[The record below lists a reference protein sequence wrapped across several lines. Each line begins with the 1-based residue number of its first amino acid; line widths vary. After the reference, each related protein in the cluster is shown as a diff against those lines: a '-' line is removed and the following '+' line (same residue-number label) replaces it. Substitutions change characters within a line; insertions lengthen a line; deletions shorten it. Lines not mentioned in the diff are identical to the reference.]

1 MMKLKLAFLIGACLI
16 LVTGFCGYDTSS
28 RTSVK
33 KSFATVLLQADA
45 IAAEKPVAP
54 EKNPP
59 GDIPDS
65 QVFVKYAS
73 SQGGYEIE
81 VPEGWAR
88 TTTGS
93 NVIFTDKFDG
103 LSVTVTN
110 AAGPPNVESLRK
122 NQARLLKKTGR
133 AVRIKGIKDIRLSN
147 GPALH
152 MVYRSNSEPDPVV
165 NKQVCLENSSYF
177 YYKNGKLAEL
187 RLWAPLGADN
197 VDQWNRIS
205 NSFRWR

>member
-1 MMKLKLAFLIGACLI
+1 MKLKWALTIGVCLV
-16 LVTGFCGYDTSS
+16 LVTVFCGHNTSRGS
-28 RTSVK
+28 TVK
-33 KSFATVLLQADA
+33 ESFTTVQLQTGGTAS
-45 IAAEKPVAP
+45 ENPVAP

-65 QVFVKYAS
+65 QVFVNYAS
-73 SQGGYEIE
+73 PQGGYEVE

-88 TTTGS
+88 TTRGMDVT
-93 NVIFTDKFDG
+93 FQEKLDG
-103 LSVTVTN
+103 LSVTVRN
-110 AAGPPNVESLRK
+110 AAGQPDVESIRK
-122 NQARLLKKTGR
+122 NQAESIKKTGR
-133 AVRIKGIKDIRLSN
+133 AVRIQRIKNIRLSN
-147 GPALH
+147 GPALL
-152 MVYRSNSEPDPVV
+152 MVYQSNSEPDPVV
-165 NKQVCLENSSYF
+165 NKQVRLENSSYF

>member
-1 MMKLKLAFLIGACLI
+1 MKKTKLTFLVGAWLLPVMI
-16 LVTGFCGYDTSS
+16 FCAYDTSS
-28 RTSVK
+28 GSSARE
-33 KSFATVLLQADA
+33 SFATVLLQTDA

-59 GDIPDS
+59 GDIPDT

-81 VPEGWAR
+81 FPEGWAR
-88 TTTGS
+88 TTRGS
-93 NVIFTDKFDG
+93 NVIFIDKFDG

-110 AAGPPNVESLRK
+110 AAGPPNVESIGK
-122 NQARLLKKTGR
+122 NQAALLRKTGR
-133 AVRIKGIKDIRLSN
+133 AVRIKGIKNIKLFS
-147 GPALH
+147 GPALL
-152 MVYRSNSEPDPVV
+152 MVYQSNSEPDPVV
-165 NKQVCLENSSYF
+165 NKQVRLKNSSYF

-197 VDQWNRIS
+197 VDQWDRIS